1 MGDASSRSEDLIRR
15 APSGYLWNQAFSLW
29 LFFSLFL
36 YQIVITRLLPPAE
49 KGVYELVLT
58 PANFAVY
65 LAALGLESA
74 GSVYLPRVLAEGGPR
89 QAMAITLRLVGI
101 RLAAVL
107 VIAGAVI
114 WGLPALAHLLATLA
128 VPGSDS
134 LARTMSHPTLL
145 AHRVALAGYLIGVG
159 MANLMAAL
167 LTALMR
173 TRVVFV
179 VGGIA
184 QALSIALAYVLV
196 GPLHR
201 GADGALAAISFPA
214 VLMAIAYIIALY
226 RIIMARPGRLGQRM
240 LGGMLRL
247 GVAAWLA
254 DLANGSLIKLIAVA
268 QLALVVSHAQIAFFG
283 LAFEMGHAAAFL
295 FVAGL
300 GGVGLAAMA
309 AAYTRRQ
316 RAHLATAWRTI
327 SKLQVV
333 LAVPLVLFCVPH
345 SDAIMRVVYGDAY
358 ASAGG
363 LLALFLALNALVRVA
378 GGGSHSAALYVLGQQ
393 NWVVVSQWGSLGV
406 LAALD
411 ALLIPSYGAAGALLA
426 VGLAQLSAELFM
438 LMLARRALARPYP
451 LPFMLRVLIALLPAL
466 VLTTLW
472 RPASLAG
479 LILSGA
485 GYALLFLGCLRLMRP
500 LDLEDKALLQY
511 VATPLRIM
519 LLPFVAPRGRLADT
533 PVASGAWS
541 APLNMPAPSPA
552 PPGLHP
558 DP

>member
-1 MGDASSRSEDLIRR
+1 MSEASSRSEDLIHR

-29 LFFSLFL
+29 LFLSLFL

-89 QAMAITLRLVGI
+89 QAMSITLRLVGV

-107 VIAGAVI
+107 AIAGTVI
-114 WGLPALAHLLATLA
+114 WGLPALANLLEVLA
-128 VPGSDS
+128 LPGSAS
-134 LARTMSHPTLL
+134 LAHTLSHPVLL
-145 AHRVALAGYLIGVG
+145 GHRVALAGYVVGVG
-159 MANLMAAL
+159 LANLAAAL
-167 LTALMR
+167 LTALLR
-173 TRVVFV
+173 TRVVFI

-184 QALSIALAYVLV
+184 QALSIGLAYMLV

-201 GADGALAAISFPA
+201 GADGALAAMALPA
-214 VLMAIAYIIALY
+214 GLIAIAYTIALF
-226 RIIMARPGRLGQRM
+226 RILKARPARLGQRM
-240 LGGMLRL
+240 LGGMLQL
-247 GVAAWLA
+247 GIAAWLA

-309 AAYTRRQ
+309 AAYAHHQ

-345 SDAIMRVVYGDAY
+345 ANAIMRVVYGDAY
-358 ASAGG
+358 ASAGS
-363 LLALFLALNALVRVA
+363 LLALFLTLNALVRVA
-378 GGGSHSAALYVLGQQ
+378 GGGAHSAALYVLGQQ

-411 ALLIPSYGAAGALLA
+411 VLLIPHYGAAGALLA

-438 LMLARRALARPYP
+438 LALARRALARSYP
-451 LPFMLRVLIALLPAL
+451 LPFMFRVLIALLPAL
-466 VLTTLW
+466 IVTTLW

-479 LILSGA
+479 LVISGA
-485 GYALLFLGCLRLMRP
+485 GYALLFLICLRRMRP
-500 LDLEDKALLQY
+500 LDLEDKALLQH

-519 LLPFVAPRGRLADT
+519 LLPFVAPRGQLAD
-533 PVASGAWS
+533 
-541 APLNMPAPSPA
+541 AP
-552 PPGLHP
+552 
-558 DP
+558 